1 MLEEEFIPEKRI
13 SELMQNFLKK
23 IFIAIIA
30 IISYYQ
36 IYEYIIEKM
45 PVNIE
50 ITNSIKKKLFFETEF
65 IFNNSGSPIEE
76 SDFTKPIEILLSNNI
91 QKIIYNKNQKAVPKF
106 KIEGN
111 KIFLKFDLL
120 NKEEKIVFK
129 TLSIDELNIKSINFR
144 IKDIDDIQFYQ
155 YINKPKPL
163 ERLTNFWLIVF
174 GLSII
179 FFFDALLLI
188 LKDAKLSEMKYLIRN
203 YPLNEKNKYD
213 FMEKYR
219 QLYKDYKVRFKLP
232 DRYLIDFKIKNL
244 LDMYDAYTSED
255 IRFIKF
261 MINFNTELSIMYRI
275 RTIFIIISPI
285 LILTSITGIALN
297 YFYYE
302 IKFLS
307 IYSLD
312 DINIVLLRIILLL
325 IIIMIL
331 FPRTTMNY
339 VFIKRNH

>member
-155 YINKPKPL
+155 YINKPKP
-163 ERLTNFWLIVF
+163 
-174 GLSII
+174 
-179 FFFDALLLI
+179 
-188 LKDAKLSEMKYLIRN
+188 
-203 YPLNEKNKYD
+203 
-213 FMEKYR
+213 
-219 QLYKDYKVRFKLP
+219 
-232 DRYLIDFKIKNL
+232 
-244 LDMYDAYTSED
+244 
-255 IRFIKF
+255 
-261 MINFNTELSIMYRI
+261 
-275 RTIFIIISPI
+275 
-285 LILTSITGIALN
+285 
-297 YFYYE
+297 
-302 IKFLS
+302 
-307 IYSLD
+307 
-312 DINIVLLRIILLL
+312 
-325 IIIMIL
+325 
-331 FPRTTMNY
+331 
-339 VFIKRNH
+339 